1 MIRIQLIDL
10 YFDDLKKFMERRIFN
25 LSIYFSF
32 DIVLLRNIMMIDD
45 KIKNFAFGMIY
56 KGL

>member
-1 MIRIQLIDL
+1 MIRIQLSDL
-10 YFDDLKKFMERRIFN
+10 YFDDLKKFMERRILN